1 MQREAGL
8 SVLSLLDSF
17 GSLNSKPVPLRAA
30 QPQVWREK
38 WEARDEESK
47 TDHFSSQ
54 NELLLCEGC
63 TVAITLV
70 APLPSDVFRWRGSP
84 ENVM

>member
-38 WEARDEESK
+38 WDEESK
-47 TDHFSSQ
+47 TDNFSSQ
-54 NELLLCEGC
+54 NELLLSEGC

>member
-8 SVLSLLDSF
+8 SGLSLLDSF

-38 WEARDEESK
+38 GVAGDEESK

-54 NELLLCEGC
+54 NELLFVSGLYSSHHTGWS
-63 TVAITLV
+63 ASL
-70 APLPSDVFRWRGSP
+70 
-84 ENVM
+84 